1 MTTVLLARCGTML
14 GAADDEAAAVI
25 HRIGEGEVVACEV
38 RRPRNLAMHR
48 KFFALVRV
56 VVDATGLWPNEDCC
70 LRDLKER
77 VGLYSVEWS
86 PATGEDR
93 IVHGSI
99 SFAQMD
105 QDAFLKFYETCL
117 RELCD
122 MAGGIEHDALRAAVL
137 EELTT

>member
-1 MTTVLLARCGTML
+1 MML
-14 GAADDEAAAVI
+14 GAVDADAAAVI
-25 HRIGEGEVVACEV
+25 ARLGDGEIVSCEV

-56 VVDATGLWPNEDCC
+56 VVDATGLWPNEECC

-77 VGLYSVEWS
+77 VGLYSVELS
-86 PATGEDR
+86 PVSGEER
-93 IVHGSI
+93 LVYGSI

-105 QDAFLKFYETCL
+105 QDAFAKFYETCL

-122 MAGGIEHDALRAAVL
+122 MAGGIEHDALRTAVL
-137 EELTT
+137 EELGT

>member
-1 MTTVLLARCGTML
+1 VTAILLARCGTML
-14 GAADDEAAAVI
+14 GAVDDEAAAVI
-25 HRIGEGEVVACEV
+25 ARIGEGEIVSCEV

-48 KFFALVRV
+48 KFFAMVRV
-56 VVDATGLWPNEDCC
+56 VVDATGLWPNEECC

-77 VGLYSVEWS
+77 VGLYSVELS
-86 PATGEDR
+86 PVSGEDR

-105 QDAFLKFYETCL
+105 QDAFTKFYETCL

-137 EELTT
+137 EALGA